1 MNVILIGP
9 PGAGKGT
16 QSRRLS
22 EKLGVPQIATG
33 DILRAARE
41 ARTPLGLK
49 AEGAMRE
56 GKLVPDELVVAM
68 VQERLRAPD
77 CRKGYILDGF
87 PRRVNQAKW
96 LVDKIRRGELK
107 FSVAL
112 CLNLTEETA
121 LERLKL
127 RGRHDDTPIGIRQRF
142 AEYETSVVPTIEYLQ
157 SQGFKVIEIDGNR
170 SIEKVSASIQK
181 AFLVK

>member
-1 MNVILIGP
+1 MILFFGNVGS
-9 PGAGKGT
+9 GKGT
-16 QSRRLS
+16 QAKLLAERLNYPTIS
-22 EKLGVPQIATG
+22 TG
-33 DILRAARE
+33 QLLRSSSD
-41 ARTPLGLK
+41 PKIK
-49 AEGAMRE
+49 AVLDS
-56 GKLVPDELVVAM
+56 GKLVNNEILCPLLEKELK
-68 VQERLRAPD
+68 RIRAD
-77 CRKGYILDGF
+77 KNEFILDGF